1 MGKQRTPQGRSI
13 GRRPPAKPP
22 TPLKAVALAAALHPA
37 EDAFPAVPSEAAPEP
52 LHAHLLDTVSPEALS
67 AATPAA
73 EPQAAPAEMPVP
85 ADANLAEPEFAESDI
100 AESDIAETDI
110 AEPDLVAA
118 PSAEPETSSARSEA
132 PVAEPE
138 VATAAPEP
146 SPPVE
151 AAPVAAAEPEA
162 APAYTNVVPLK
173 SVAPSR
179 PPEPAAPVEA
189 GEAPVRLS
197 DGALPSPASW
207 RAGRRPVPALRQDL
221 EGLGETLFTF
231 MRDESSAVL
240 THLNALKDARSPADA
255 IRLQVNEMQRVA
267 DASLTCWSELA
278 RRATRIVAQR

>member
-1 MGKQRTPQGRSI
+1 MGKQRTPQGRST
-13 GRRPPAKPP
+13 GRRPPSKAP
-22 TPLKAVALAAALHPA
+22 TSPQAIALEAALHQA
-37 EDAFPAVPSEAAPEP
+37 EDAFPAVPSEIAPEP
-52 LHAHLLDTVSPEALS
+52 LHAHLLDTVSPEALGT
-67 AATPAA
+67 AAPAA
-73 EPQAAPAEMPVP
+73 EGHAPPAEMPVP
-85 ADANLAEPEFAESDI
+85 ADASLAEPDFA
-100 AESDIAETDI
+100 
-110 AEPDLVAA
+110 AA
-118 PSAEPETSSARSEA
+118 PSSEPEDPA
-132 PVAEPE
+132 AEPE
-138 VATAAPEP
+138 VATAARDP

-151 AAPVAAAEPEA
+151 AAPAAPEPEA
-162 APAYTNVVPLK
+162 PTTYTNVVPLK